1 MIAEEVQYITIEP
14 TRITHAEN
22 IARRSYK
29 VVNWLKVISMHRD
42 NRNYAQVDSII
53 RDEVHENFV
62 MQEGFWEN
70 EISLKFAK
78 SALSQEDVDFC
89 MLALEDGPYFVA
101 AATIARRVLKYFG

>member
-14 TRITHAEN
+14 ARIAHAEN
-22 IARRSYK
+22 VARKTYK
-29 VVNWLKVISMHRD
+29 IVNWLKVISMHRD

-70 EISLKFAK
+70 EISVKFAK
-78 SALSQEDVDFC
+78 PTVSQEDINFL
-89 MLALEDGPYFVA
+89 MLALDDGPYFGA
-101 AATIARRVLKYFG
+101 AATIAKRVLK